1 VLKLL
6 SLTHH
11 QTEEVRMVSRTLIA
25 FVLGLSI
32 ALWSSL
38 EPSPVRAQGAQYG
51 EDLKEAGNDLGEAN
65 KEAFN
70 PSDGEERNLGQQI
83 GHAGKES
90 GKGTGRFFKDFG
102 RSTKGFFK
110 KIFGGK
116 N

>member
-1 VLKLL
+1 
-6 SLTHH
+6 
-11 QTEEVRMVSRTLIA
+11 MVSRRLIA
-25 FVLGLSI
+25 LLLILSI
-32 ALWSSL
+32 GVWCSL
-38 EPSPVRAQGAQYG
+38 GPSPVRAQGTQYG
-51 EDLKEAGNDLGEAN
+51 QDLKKAGKDLGEAN
-65 KEAFN
+65 KEAFK
-70 PSDGEERNLGQQI
+70 PSDGKDRNLGQQV

>member
-1 VLKLL
+1 
-6 SLTHH
+6 
-11 QTEEVRMVSRTLIA
+11 MASRTLMA
-25 FVLGLSI
+25 LVLILSI
-32 ALWSSL
+32 AVWCSL
-38 EPSPVRAQGAQYG
+38 APSPVRAQGAQYG
-51 EDLKEAGNDLGEAN
+51 QDLKEAGKDLGEAN
-65 KEAFN
+65 KEAFK
-70 PSDGEERNLGQQI
+70 PSDGKERNLGQQI